1 MNIKTSSTHK
11 GVTEGGKKKHDTHV
25 KSLKETLKSYNTNP
39 FDNEPV
45 KVLTTGV
52 EAEINM
58 VNGLLEAL
66 NIGNKRFLEFVN
78 NCFIKKTRSMFLPIT
93 KLNLESGIKKR
104 KRKARAV
111 EILKED
117 VQAFLVGKSVS
128 LDEALR
134 YPITSVSLSL
144 AYPDGHLR
152 QGNKSNLRNVIIK
165 DSTESL
171 SEYPA

>member
-1 MNIKTSSTHK
+1 
-11 GVTEGGKKKHDTHV
+11 
-25 KSLKETLKSYNTNP
+25 
-39 FDNEPV
+39 
-45 KVLTTGV
+45 
-52 EAEINM
+52 M

-66 NIGNKRFLEFVN
+66 NIGKKKFLEFVN
-78 NCFIKKTRSMFLPIT
+78 NSFIKKTRSIFLPIT

-111 EILKED
+111 EILKD
-117 VQAFLVGKSVS
+117 VQAFGLLVEKSVS

-134 YPITSVSLSL
+134 YPIISVPLSL
-144 AYPDGHLR
+144 TYPDGHLR

-171 SEYPA
+171 SEYPPRGYMDI